1 MKWLTYLKW
10 PAIILLVLILM
21 IGGTLGWVLGTQSG
35 LHFALNLA
43 PRFVSGLTLGQVE
56 GDLRNLTLKQVKYTM
71 PGIDVSVDKVD
82 LALRLSCLKNM
93 TLCVENLSTDGTRVT
108 VDTTKLPPSEET
120 PPSEPLTELNA
131 PLTIFLDSLSVT
143 NTQVTVDDM
152 AINLDTFRTAM
163 TWEGDQLTLKPTV
176 IKALSVV
183 LPESAPEVAA
193 EKPEPVTDG
202 PEKPLSETINAIFA
216 KPLLA
221 ELPEVILP
229 LNISVE
235 GISGDNWQVSGDT
248 PVTINSLHLA
258 LFNKGQ
264 TLTLSDFSAD
274 APQGNISISGEAT
287 LSDNWPVALSVKGT
301 VRDFDEF
308 SGQNIDLNLNGGLLD
323 ELKLALALKGPV
335 NATLDAQ
342 TNLTQ
347 ADLPVLLTLES
358 QKVSWPLTGEADY
371 QLDGVKLRLN
381 GKVSGYDLSLRS
393 DIKGKDIPPA
403 LLTLD
408 AKGNAEQLN
417 LTRLRLNALQGF
429 AEVTGV
435 ADWQKAIS
443 WQAVLTL
450 SGLNTAKAYP
460 EWPAKVDGKIT
471 TRGSLYG
478 GNWELSVP
486 DITLDGKVKNYPL
499 KARGNVKGNAGGQWT
514 IPELKLAL
522 GNNKLDIN
530 GQLADNWKLD
540 ADINAPALG
549 GLVPGLAGTV
559 KGKLNIRG
567 NMEKPQ
573 ILADLTI
580 HSLKWQDDLSVA
592 NATIKGDVTSA
603 EQIKGQLDVTVTQLK
618 QADLVISNLT
628 LNAKGTEAQHALKLT
643 MKGDPVSAQL
653 MLNGGFD
660 RKTQIWKGSLNNTR
674 FETPVGEW
682 QLSKAMALT
691 YLNEKQEVTIGTHC
705 WVNPDARICVPK
717 PITAGASGSAAV
729 ALERFDLSMIKPFL
743 DQGTKLSGVFSG
755 NANVR
760 WFADGSQP
768 VMDVSL
774 KGNGVKVVQS
784 LEGVNLP
791 VAFDTLTL
799 TAAMKSGKLNL
810 QWLIAIAGNG
820 KINGNVQISD
830 LEKRRQ
836 LSGNVGIDNISL
848 DLIRPL
854 LGKGDKATGRLNA
867 NLRLG
872 GNAAGP
878 LLFGQLGLS
887 DLAVS
892 GRLLPFDITQGGLTV
907 NFDGARSDLNG
918 QIKTPEGYLNLSGNA
933 DWRKMDAWYAKISA
947 QGDKLRVLLPP
958 MIRIDVSPDL
968 VFEATPS
975 VLKLD
980 GTVNIP
986 WARITVHDV
995 PESAVA
1001 STSDEVMLDDNLQP
1015 IHEKPVSIP
1024 IQSNLKI
1031 HIGPDVALDAFGLSA
1046 MLTGNLR
1053 VAQDK
1058 QGLGLNGQVDIPRG
1072 RFKAYGQD
1080 LLVRKGQIL
1089 FSGPA
1094 DQPFLNMEA
1103 IRNPDNTANGVIAG
1117 VRVTGLADRPKVE
1130 IFSDPAMSQE
1140 EALSYLLRGEGLNS
1154 GDADSSQMT
1163 SMLISLGVAQSG
1175 QLVGK
1180 IGETFG
1186 ISDLAL
1192 DTQGVGDKSQVV
1204 VSGKITNDLQVKYGV
1219 GIFDSLATLTL
1230 RYRLMPRLYLEAVS
1244 GVSQAIDL
1252 LYQFEF

>member
-1 MKWLTYLKW
+1 MKWLKYLKW
-10 PAIILLVLILM
+10 PAIILLVLILL
-21 IGGTLGWVLGTQSG
+21 IGGTLGWILGTQSG

-43 PRFVSGLTLGQVE
+43 PRVVSGLAIGQVE

-71 PGIDVSVDKVD
+71 PGIDVSVDKVN
-82 LALRLSCLKNM
+82 LALRLGCLKDM
-93 TLCVENLSTDGTRVT
+93 TLCIENLSTDGTRVA
-108 VDTTKLPPSEET
+108 VDTAKLPPSEET

-152 AINLDTFRTAM
+152 AVNLDTFRTAM
-163 TWEGDQLTLKPTV
+163 TWQGDQLTLKPTV
-176 IKALSVV
+176 INALSVV
-183 LPESAPEVAA
+183 LPKSDPAAA
-193 EKPEPVTDG
+193 EEPAPAADA
-202 PEKPLSETINAIFA
+202 PEKPLGETISEIFA
-216 KPLLA
+216 QPMLA

-235 GISGDNWQVSGDT
+235 GISGENWQVSGDA

-264 TLTLSDFSAD
+264 VLTLSDLSAD
-274 APQGNISISGEAT
+274 APQGNIAVSGEVA
-287 LSDNWPVALSVKGT
+287 LSEKWPVALSVKGH
-301 VRDFDEF
+301 VRDFEEF
-308 SGQNIDLNLNGGLLD
+308 SGQDLDLTLNGGLLD

-347 ADLPVLLTLES
+347 ADLPLLLTLES

-408 AKGNAEQLN
+408 AKGNTEQLN

-460 EWPAKVDGKIT
+460 EWPAKVDGKIS

-478 GNWELSVP
+478 GNWELEIP
-486 DITLDGKVKNYPL
+486 DITLDGKVKTYPL

-522 GNNKLDIN
+522 GNNKLDVR
-530 GQLADNWKLD
+530 GELADAWKLD

-559 KGKLNIRG
+559 KGKLNVRG

-573 ILADLTI
+573 VLADLAVN
-580 HSLKWQDDLSVA
+580 SLKWQNDLSVA
-592 NATIKGDVTSA
+592 DAKIKGDITSA
-603 EQIKGQLDVTVTQLK
+603 EQIKGQLDVTVNQLK

-628 LNAKGTEAQHALKLT
+628 LNAKGTEAQHQLKLV
-643 MKGDPVSAQL
+643 MKGEPVSAQL

-660 RKTQIWKGSLNNTR
+660 RKTETWKGTLNNTR
-674 FETPVGEW
+674 FDTPVGEW
-682 QLSKAMALT
+682 SLSKAMALT

-717 PITAGASGSAAV
+717 PITAGASGNASV
-729 ALERFDLSMIKPFL
+729 AFERFDLAMIKPFL
-743 DQGTKLSGVFSG
+743 GPDTRLNGVFSG

-768 VMDVSL
+768 VVDASL
-774 KGNGVKVVQS
+774 KGNGVKVVQN
-784 LEGVNLP
+784 LDGTNLP
-791 VAFDTLTL
+791 VAFDTLTM
-799 TAAMKSGKLNL
+799 TAAMKNGKLNL

-848 DLIRPL
+848 DLLKPL

-867 NLRLG
+867 GLRLG
-872 GNAAGP
+872 GNAASP

-892 GRLLPFDITQGGLTV
+892 GRLLPFDITTGGLTV
-907 NFDGARSDLNG
+907 NFDGARSDLSGN
-918 QIKTPEGYLNLSGNA
+918 IKTPEGYLNLSGNA
-933 DWRKMDAWYAKISA
+933 DWRRMDAWSARIFA
-947 QGDKLRVLLPP
+947 QGDKLRVSLPP

-975 VLKLD
+975 MLKLD

-986 WARITVHDV
+986 WARITVHEV
-995 PESAVA
+995 PESAVSA
-1001 STSDEVMLDDNLQP
+1001 TSDEVMLDDNLQP
-1015 IHEKPVSIP
+1015 IREKQTSIP
-1024 IQSNLKI
+1024 ILSNLRI
-1031 HIGPDVALDAFGLSA
+1031 HIGDDVLLDAFGLKA
-1046 MLTGNLR
+1046 KLTGDLK

-1072 RFKAYGQD
+1072 RFHAYGQD

-1094 DQPFLNMEA
+1094 DQPFLNLEA

-1140 EALSYLLRGEGLNS
+1140 NALSYLLRGEGLDS

-1244 GVSQAIDL
+1244 GVNQAIDL